1 MRRRSGSMPLPLAAA
16 ALLLLLVCFFHCSAA
31 ARLLPPSPVPA
42 QLVHRET
49 GVGGLAL
56 QEGGVGNGD
65 ELSISGDEMM
75 AAEVEEGAVAC
86 EADDDEDDGCM
97 QRRLLQNAHL
107 DYIYT
112 QHKGKP

>member
-1 MRRRSGSMPLPLAAA
+1 MYTNQSSFLP
-16 ALLLLLVCFFHCSAA
+16 FHACYISAI
-31 ARLLPPSPVPA
+31 
-42 QLVHRET
+42 
-49 GVGGLAL
+49 L
-56 QEGGVGNGD
+56 Q
-65 ELSISGDEMM
+65 MM